1 MLKDDD
7 LLPDKDLYKFP
18 TIGQI
23 SKMSPIGTTTVDSTK
38 NRRIRGQPQRSADLT
53 NAGGKHLNEMSQSS
67 FKHDDVI
74 EEE

>member
-53 NAGGKHLNEMSQSS
+53 NAAGKHLNEMSQSS

>member
-23 SKMSPIGTTTVDSTK
+23 SKMSPIGPANGD
-38 NRRIRGQPQRSADLT
+38 
-53 NAGGKHLNEMSQSS
+53 GKKKLKKKSLKTEELISQ
-67 FKHDDVI
+67 
-74 EEE
+74 

>member
-53 NAGGKHLNEMSQSS
+53 NAGKHLNEMSQSS

>member
-23 SKMSPIGTTTVDSTK
+23 SKMSPIGPVASETQNKLKKKAKKNDEGKRSQDFLSPKVDNS
-38 NRRIRGQPQRSADLT
+38 
-53 NAGGKHLNEMSQSS
+53 
-67 FKHDDVI
+67 
-74 EEE
+74 